1 MNVVFPESTALKTP
15 PIKGDPN
22 TPTVLAYTVILVAN
36 LDIKIGEG
44 GARGGP
50 LVNTNKGELGSP
62 VPPPFVSLA
71 LI

>member
-1 MNVVFPESTALKTP
+1 MNVLEFESVALKVP
-15 PIKGDPN
+15 PTNGDPN
-22 TPTVLAYTVILVAN
+22 IPRVLAYTVILVAN

-50 LVNTNKGELGSP
+50 LVNTNKAELGSP